1 MRNTYGSL
9 LIAILVALSAYLVI
23 ESAQDQPQVATITG
37 EIQNPRS
44 QEIISTYELPVLSA
58 LNSQDGFTLAPP
70 AVRSSMELSEE
81 AGAQLDSMYEKDDWR
96 PSLSQTVD
104 FSAVDLSPASQGWLD
119 SVDKKKGLPKLS
131 EDLDWS
137 AFGPAETAQT
147 ELEGHRKWEEAI
159 KPHPEYTEADLN
171 KALKLGR
178 PAPDFTLYDLDDQP
192 VSLSQFKGKVVLLDF
207 WASWCKPCI
216 DNLPYLRK
224 IKGKTSGWPV
234 VFLNVSLDGD
244 EAAWRKAIDDHRIP
258 GVHVRA
264 DGWNAEVAK
273 TYQVNSIPSYYLV
286 DSQGLIVERLF
297 NKRLSNIR
305 DTYSIVTMIEE
316 SL

>member
-1 MRNTYGSL
+1 MRNTYCGL
-9 LIAILVALSAYLVI
+9 LIVILVALSVYLVI

-58 LNSQDGFTLAPP
+58 LNSQDRFTLTSP

-81 AGAQLDSMYEKDDWR
+81 AGTQLDSMYEKDDRR
-96 PSLSQTVD
+96 PGLSQTAD
-104 FSAVDLSPASQGWLD
+104 FSAVDLSPVSQGWLD
-119 SVDKKKGLPKLS
+119 SVDKKERLPELS
-131 EDLDWS
+131 QDLDWS
-137 AFGPAETAQT
+137 AFGPSETAQT
-147 ELEGHRKWEEAI
+147 ELAGHRKWKEAI

-178 PAPDFTLYDLDDQP
+178 PAPDFTLHDLGGQP

-224 IKGKTSGWPV
+224 IKEKTSGLAGCLPQC
-234 VFLNVSLDGD
+234 
-244 EAAWRKAIDDHRIP
+244 
-258 GVHVRA
+258 
-264 DGWNAEVAK
+264 VA
-273 TYQVNSIPSYYLV
+273 
-286 DSQGLIVERLF
+286 GRG
-297 NKRLSNIR
+297 
-305 DTYSIVTMIEE
+305 
-316 SL
+316 

>member
-1 MRNTYGSL
+1 MRKPYGSL

-23 ESAQDQPQVATITG
+23 DSTQDPPQVATSTG

-58 LNSQDGFTLAPP
+58 LNSEDRFTLAPP

-81 AGAQLDSMYEKDDWR
+81 AAAQLDSMYEKDDWR
-96 PSLSQTVD
+96 LSLSQTVD
-104 FSAVDLSPASQGWLD
+104 FSAVDLSPASQGWLG
-119 SVDKKKGLPKLS
+119 SVDKKKGLPELS
-131 EDLDWS
+131 EGLDWS
-137 AFGPAETAQT
+137 AFGPLETAQT

-159 KPHPEYTEADLN
+159 KPHPEYTEEVR
-171 KALKLGR
+171 KLKFGR
-178 PAPDFTLYDLDDQP
+178 PAPDFTLHDLDGQP

-216 DNLPYLRK
+216 NNLPYLRK

-234 VFLNVSLDGD
+234 VFLNVSLDED
-244 EAAWRKAIDDHRIP
+244 EAAWRKAVDEHRIP

-286 DSQGLIVERLF
+286 DSQGLIVEHLS

>member
-9 LIAILVALSAYLVI
+9 LIAILVALSAYLAI
-23 ESAQDQPQVATITG
+23 KSTQDQPQVATITG
-37 EIQNPRS
+37 EIQNSRS
-44 QEIISTYELPVLSA
+44 QEIISTYELPVLAA
-58 LNSQDGFTLAPP
+58 LNSQDRFTLTPP

-81 AGAQLDSMYEKDDWR
+81 AEAQLDSMYEKDGWR
-96 PSLSQTVD
+96 PSPLQAVD

-119 SVDKKKGLPKLS
+119 SENKKKRLLELS
-131 EDLDWS
+131 QDLDWS
-137 AFGPAETAQT
+137 VFGPSETLQT

-171 KALKLGR
+171 KALKLKFGR
-178 PAPDFTLYDLDDQP
+178 PAPDFTLHDLADQP
-192 VSLSQFKGKVVLLDF
+192 VSLSQFKDKVVLLDF

-224 IKGKTSGWPV
+224 IKRKTSGWPV

-244 EAAWRKAIDDHRIP
+244 EADWRKAVDDHRIP

-264 DGWNAEVAK
+264 DAWNAEVAK

-286 DSQGLIVERLF
+286 DSQGLIVEH
-297 NKRLSNIR
+297 LSNIR